1 MERIIYKV
9 KNGEI
14 IKGTIFNILLKH
26 TDFTLIDL
34 RVYSDGE
41 INCLGPITLDKLK
54 DHLTSGKLTR
64 TLPAKAKLFI
74 PNIGHVVAEKEI
86 SSNSNERFLSLIE
99 DTIEKLKSNSD
110 AATECILFFREWLI
124 HPSGENF
131 EKLKLSYHKLPNGQN
146 ALFEVEYKDPLVKLM
161 NNADTSLAK
170 EQRIYYLTD
179 YFEGEWIDLE

>member
-26 TDFTLIDL
+26 SDFTLIDL
-34 RVYSDGE
+34 IVYSDGE
-41 INCLGPITLDKLK
+41 INCLGPITFDKLK
-54 DHLTSGKLTR
+54 EHLTSGKLTR
-64 TLPAKAKLFI
+64 ALPAKAKLFI
-74 PNIGHVVAEKEI
+74 PYIGHVVAEQET
-86 SSNSNERFLSLIE
+86 SSNSNEGFLNLIE

-110 AATECILFFREWLI
+110 AATACILCFREWLI
-124 HPSGENF
+124 NPSGENF

-161 NNADTSLAK
+161 NNAEVSLTK
-170 EQRIYYLTD
+170 EQRLYYLTD
-179 YFEGEWIDLE
+179 YFEGEWIELE